1 LPVSEHAADRAAE
14 PSTLKGLIVD
24 YGGVLTS
31 ALQDT
36 MSAWAESD
44 GIVLDDFST
53 AMKDWLGTSYGDDAR
68 TNPIHALERGEIQ
81 IPHFEEQLAA
91 RLRTR
96 DGRPVEAEGLLT
108 RMFAGFETQ
117 PVMFEVLRQARAAA
131 IRTALLSNS
140 WGLDYPR
147 EGWDEL
153 FDAVVISGEV
163 GMRKPEPGIFH
174 HAAEALG
181 LAPEQCVMVDDLTP
195 NVKGAVAIGMVGVH
209 HVDPEQTVAELEVL
223 FGVSLR

>member
-1 LPVSEHAADRAAE
+1 VSDFSADGRAGGT
-14 PSTLKGLIVD
+14 SLRGLIVD

-31 ALQDT
+31 ALQET

-44 GIVLDDFST
+44 GIVIDDFST
-53 AMKDWLGTSYGDDAR
+53 AMKDWLGTSYGTEAR
-68 TNPIHALERGEIQ
+68 TNPIHALERGEIE

-108 RMFAGFETQ
+108 RMFAGFEHQ
-117 PVMFEVLRQARAAA
+117 PVMFEVLRKARAAS

-140 WGLDYPR
+140 WGMDYPR
-147 EGWDEL
+147 DGWDEL

-163 GMRKPEPGIFH
+163 GMRKPEPEIFQ
-174 HAAEALG
+174 HAAELIG
-181 LAPEQCVMVDDLTP
+181 LPPAACVFVDDVEA
-195 NVKGAVAIGMVGVH
+195 NIVAAQACGMTGVH
-209 HVDPEQTVAELEVL
+209 HEDPVVTTERVATLL
-223 FGVSLR
+223 GISGI

>member
-1 LPVSEHAADRAAE
+1 M
-14 PSTLKGLIVD
+14 KGLIVD

-44 GIVLDDFST
+44 GIVIEDFST
-53 AMKDWLGTSYGDDAR
+53 AMKDWLGTSYGNEAR
-68 TNPIHALERGEIQ
+68 TNPIHALERGEIE

-108 RMFAGFETQ
+108 RMFAGFEHQ
-117 PVMFEVLRQARAAA
+117 PVMFEVLRKARAAS
-131 IRTALLSNS
+131 IKTGLLSNS
-140 WGLDYPR
+140 WGMDYPR
-147 EGWDEL
+147 DGWDEL

-163 GMRKPEPGIFH
+163 GMRKPEPEIFLR
-174 HAAEALG
+174 AAVELG
-181 LAPEQCVMVDDLTP
+181 LPPDQCVFVDDLTP
-195 NVKGAVAIGMVGVH
+195 NVRGAAAVGMVGLH
-209 HVDPEQTVAELEVL
+209 HVEPEQTVAELEAI
-223 FGVSLR
+223 FGVALR

>member
-1 LPVSEHAADRAAE
+1 LADFSANGRTRE
-14 PSTLKGLIVD
+14 RVLRGLIVD

-44 GIVLDDFST
+44 GIVIEDFSM
-53 AMKDWLGTSYGDDAR
+53 AMKDWLGTSYGTEAR
-68 TNPIHALERGEIQ
+68 TNPIHALERGEIE

-108 RMFAGFETQ
+108 RMFAGFEHQ
-117 PVMFEVLRQARAAA
+117 PVMFEVLRKARAAS
-131 IRTALLSNS
+131 IKTGLLSNS
-140 WGLDYPR
+140 WGMDYPR

-163 GMRKPEPGIFH
+163 GMRKPEPEIFLR
-174 HAAEALG
+174 AAEELG
-181 LAPEQCVMVDDLTP
+181 LPPDECVFVDDLTP
-195 NVKGAVAIGMVGVH
+195 NVRGGVAVGMVGVH
-209 HVDPEQTVAELEVL
+209 HVDPEQTVAELEAI
-223 FGVSLR
+223 FGLALR

>member
-1 LPVSEHAADRAAE
+1 M
-14 PSTLKGLIVD
+14 KGLIVD

-44 GIVLDDFST
+44 GIVIEDFST
-53 AMKDWLGTSYGDDAR
+53 AMKDWLGTSYGNEAR
-68 TNPIHALERGEIQ
+68 TNPIHALERGEIE

-108 RMFAGFETQ
+108 RMFAGFEHQ
-117 PVMFEVLRQARAAA
+117 PVMFEVLRKARAAS
-131 IRTALLSNS
+131 IQTALLSNS
-140 WGLDYPR
+140 WGMDYPR

-153 FDAVVISGEV
+153 FDAVGISGEV
-163 GMRKPEPGIFH
+163 GMRKPEPEIFLR
-174 HAAEALG
+174 AAEELAL
-181 LAPEQCVMVDDLTP
+181 PTEQCVFVDDLTP
-195 NVKGAVAIGMVGVH
+195 NVRGAVAVGMVGVH
-209 HVDPEQTVAELEVL
+209 HVDPEQTVAELEAI
-223 FGVSLR
+223 FGIALR